1 MENKKMGIEDVQTYC
16 KTNFPLFME
25 RDSFFGEI
33 FFQTDNYFYS
43 FERFADFLI
52 KEGFEK
58 NDTILVQEI
67 ANYILFLFKEGDEVV
82 QNGVYVSFIEG
93 LVDRG
98 YKYPQLKNF
107 VRQMP
112 EDVIKYIKY
121 FFIEEVLIALDLSS

>member
-1 MENKKMGIEDVQTYC
+1 MENKKMGIEDVQAYC
-16 KTNFPLFME
+16 KVHFPLFME
-25 RDSFFGEI
+25 SDSFFGEI

-58 NDTILVQEI
+58 NDTVLIQKI

-98 YKYPQLKNF
+98 NKYLQLKDF

-121 FFIEEVLIALDLSS
+121 FFIEDVLIALDLSS